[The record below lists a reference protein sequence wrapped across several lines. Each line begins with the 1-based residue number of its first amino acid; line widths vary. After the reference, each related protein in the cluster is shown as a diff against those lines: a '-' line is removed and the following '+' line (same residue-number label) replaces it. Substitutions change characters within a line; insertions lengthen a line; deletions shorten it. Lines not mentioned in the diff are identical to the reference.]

1 MLKEGELQRERD
13 LNLLLQDE
21 KYHALTKYEGQ
32 CEQNQGL
39 NQECEHML
47 QDIEILKQRLD
58 DVTREAEGLQRE
70 NQMLNRK
77 GEDLT

>member
-1 MLKEGELQRERD
+1 
-13 LNLLLQDE
+13 
-21 KYHALTKYEGQ
+21 
-32 CEQNQGL
+32 
-39 NQECEHML
+39 ML

-58 DVTREAEGLQRE
+58 DVSREAESLQRE